1 MYNTLHYLVES
12 VDLRNHPLT
21 NDTAKN
27 RKSYY
32 LALSYIVQKTVADH
46 QIEIAADT
54 KEYISKRLELYCEK
68 LRTDIKTTNHK
79 NKSIEAPASCLRWY
93 CRAKQRLWLMC
104 DLALILL
111 DKPLIQAAA
120 TIFKQSLP
128 HKSQADIDILVDG
141 LLNDGPVYSRYPQAE
156 DQIRQYLMNQSFFS
170 KTEVRIIVTA
180 NMSAGKSTLI
190 NALIGKHVARTSQEV
205 CTGSVCYLYNKAF
218 EDGNIHLS
226 ANTLTLNAT
235 EQELQNYQWSG
246 AISMAS
252 FFTRLVPT
260 LSRICLIDTPG
271 VNAALY
277 KQHAK
282 QTRDALLRQNYD
294 TVIYVISPT
303 NLGTNAERN
312 HLLWVA
318 KNIPHDKVIFVLN
331 KLDNYRSCSDSIE
344 ESIQNLREDLNAIG
358 FETPTICPVSAY
370 FSYLLKLKISGQAL
384 SDDEKD
390 EYAFFSKKFMRSSY
404 DLSRYYT
411 GCAITDKDTEE
422 LVLSKRAGLYGLEN
436 IIYRNL
442 ACGGSV

>member
-1 MYNTLHYLVES
+1 
-12 VDLRNHPLT
+12 
-21 NDTAKN
+21 
-27 RKSYY
+27 
-32 LALSYIVQKTVADH
+32 
-46 QIEIAADT
+46 
-54 KEYISKRLELYCEK
+54 
-68 LRTDIKTTNHK
+68 
-79 NKSIEAPASCLRWY
+79 
-93 CRAKQRLWLMC
+93 MC

-226 ANTLTLNAT
+226 TNTLTLNAT

-303 NLGTNAERN
+303 NLGTDAERN

-318 KNIPHDKVIFVLN
+318 KIFPMT
-331 KLDNYRSCSDSIE
+331 K
-344 ESIQNLREDLNAIG
+344 
-358 FETPTICPVSAY
+358 
-370 FSYLLKLKISGQAL
+370 
-384 SDDEKD
+384 
-390 EYAFFSKKFMRSSY
+390 
-404 DLSRYYT
+404 
-411 GCAITDKDTEE
+411 
-422 LVLSKRAGLYGLEN
+422 
-436 IIYRNL
+436 
-442 ACGGSV
+442 